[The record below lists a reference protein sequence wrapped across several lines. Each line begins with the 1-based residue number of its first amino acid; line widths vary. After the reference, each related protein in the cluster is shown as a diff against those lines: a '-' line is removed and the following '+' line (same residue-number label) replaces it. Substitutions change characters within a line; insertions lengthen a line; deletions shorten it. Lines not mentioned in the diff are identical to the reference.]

1 MTIQTDYGTV
11 EYSPEDLIIFADGLF
26 GFPKLTRYLLL
37 RLNEGEGDDDSIL
50 LMLSVEDPNVVFVLI
65 NPFFLCPDYSPVLT
79 PEELACL
86 QVTDSGELSYYTICV
101 VRNDYLENT
110 VNLKCPLAI
119 NPQTRHG
126 IQIILENTPY
136 EYVHKLGSFPSVTG
150 STSDSDGSDEI
161 C

>member
-11 EYSPEDLIIFADGLF
+11 KYAPEDLITFSDGLF

-37 RLNEGEGDDDSIL
+37 QMNEGEDDDSML

-65 NPFFLCPDYSPVLT
+65 NPFFLCPDYSPVLA
-79 PEELACL
+79 PQELSCL
-86 QVTDSGELSYYTICV
+86 NASDSGDLSYYVICV

-119 NPQTRHG
+119 NPQTRCG
-126 IQIILENTPY
+126 IQLILDNTSY
-136 EYVHKLGSFPSVTG
+136 EYCHKLGSFSSVN
-150 STSDSDGSDEI
+150 EE
-161 C
+161 

>member
-1 MTIQTDYGTV
+1 MTIETDYGTV
-11 EYSPEDLIIFADGLF
+11 EYSPEDLIVFTDGLF
-26 GFPKLTRYLLL
+26 GFLKLTRYLLL
-37 RLNEGEGDDDSIL
+37 RINEEEGDDSIL

-86 QVTDSGELSYYTICV
+86 EVTDSGELSYYTICV

-119 NPQTRHG
+119 NPKTRCG
-126 IQIILENTPY
+126 IQIILENTSY
-136 EYVHKLGSFPSVTG
+136 EYVHKLGSFPSVTSSNDG
-150 STSDSDGSDEI
+150 SDGSDEV

>member
-1 MTIQTDYGTV
+1 MTIETDYGTV
-11 EYSPEDLIIFADGLF
+11 EYSSEDLILFSDGLF

-37 RLNEGEGDDDSIL
+37 RLGEGEGDDSIL

-86 QVTDSGELSYYTICV
+86 DVTDSGDLSYYAVCV
-101 VRNDYLENT
+101 VKNDYRENT
-110 VNLKCPLAI
+110 VNLKCPLVI
-119 NPQTRHG
+119 NPQTRRG
-126 IQIILENTPY
+126 IQVILENTSY
-136 EYVHKLGSFPSVTG
+136 EYGHRLGSFPTVD
-150 STSDSDGSDEI
+150 DSGNGDDRSGDS